1 MPTARPPIV
10 SLPPMLSSGP
20 SCPSDYAYPATAVG
34 HGFHAKV
41 KKVVWDL
48 GLERCIVA
56 ATEQP
61 SFVSPTQKNKR
72 KRPQELFGCGILF
85 LLKWNFQGVWCA
97 VLALGP
103 PYRSP
108 PKRRKIW
115 CICVPQLG
123 LIFTTSARGD
133 SICGIG
139 LPSLLP
145 KLIRETTTKTTCI
158 KGLAYEQNRLLLHF

>member
-1 MPTARPPIV
+1 MWDIIFAQMEFSR
-10 SLPPMLSSGP
+10 SLVRSFSSW
-20 SCPSDYAYPATAVG
+20 ATIS
-34 HGFHAKV
+34 K
-41 KKVVWDL
+41 
-48 GLERCIVA
+48 
-56 ATEQP
+56 
-61 SFVSPTQKNKR
+61 SSQK
-72 KRPQELFGCGILF
+72 EE
-85 LLKWNFQGVWCA
+85 
-97 VLALGP
+97 
-103 PYRSP
+103 
-108 PKRRKIW
+108 IW